1 MRTKFLD
8 DLDRIK
14 EKKNGENMKAE
25 LREDLRKMRRR
36 LDDPNIISANV
47 VSAMLIAFRYYKA
60 LKFEINVTSNH
71 KVVWKCH
78 ENGLIKEMPLT
89 PQNS

>member
-47 VSAMLIAFRYYKA
+47 VSAMLIAFRYYTT
-60 LKFEINVTSNH
+60 LLFEINVTSNH
-71 KVVWKCH
+71 KFFGHAMRTGSSRKC
-78 ENGLIKEMPLT
+78 P
-89 PQNS
+89 

>member
-1 MRTKFLD
+1 MPFSYRVFMRTKFLD

-60 LKFEINVTSNH
+60 L
-71 KVVWKCH
+71 
-78 ENGLIKEMPLT
+78 
-89 PQNS
+89 